1 MFPGLCVVAWLPGN
15 GGIMPNDPWLHISP
29 YLSIQ
34 NNHMYL
40 CIDSTVSTVSTYL
53 FTRQCSHDL

>member
-1 MFPGLCVVAWLPGN
+1 LPGN